1 MTDPF
6 DFDSW
11 DQKWAWRQA
20 KAKEASHLPEEE
32 IAFLDRAFAQRIK
45 ERLERQAASSW
56 WALFGSQGH
65 SLETLEDE
73 ARFVCELDKVFI
85 CPSASSLLSP
95 ANGARKSYTVRY
107 RTKQAEQATTTFT
120 APTPSRLFELMLFG
134 FFRYE
139 GRWIY
144 LSRQGSNATQ
154 HEQRPNQWMVL
165 AETDSP
171 HERLGLTITVNTYR
185 GRETVQPTAVFSSLS
200 ARKKVELAADCGVT
214 GTHQEW
220 LQSIADNA
228 TKAGIREQ
236 TISILLAGQYA
247 TTGFPLAQLIANGG
261 PVPGKRVEVI
271 NGSPFDLRTEN
282 LRTRSSRGRKMVCNA
297 CHRPTTDAESK
308 RVKDSTGSTFR
319 FCNACQKRAHRL
331 SGSDWEQ

>member
-6 DFDSW
+6 DFDNW
-11 DQKWAWRQA
+11 NQKWAWRQA
-20 KAKEASHLPEEE
+20 KAKEASRLSEDE
-32 IAFLDRAFAQRIK
+32 IAFLDRVFAQRIK
-45 ERLERQAASSW
+45 ERLERQAARSW
-56 WALFGSQGH
+56 WTLFGSQGH

-73 ARFVCELDKVFI
+73 ARFVCELDKVFVF
-85 CPSASSLLSP
+85 PSASSLLSP
-95 ANGARKSYTVRY
+95 ANGARRSYTVPY
-107 RTKQAEQATTTFT
+107 RTKQGEQATTSFI

-134 FFRYE
+134 LFQYK

-154 HEQRPNQWMVL
+154 HDSHPNQWMVL

-185 GRETVQPTAVFSSLS
+185 GRETVSPSAVFSSLP
-200 ARKKVELAADCGVT
+200 ARKKEELAADCGVE
-214 GTHQEW
+214 GTHEEW

-236 TISILLAGQYA
+236 TISALLAGQYA
-247 TTGFPLAQLIANGG
+247 TTGFPLAELIANGG
-261 PVPGKRVEVI
+261 HVPGKRVEVI

-297 CHRPTTDAESK
+297 CHRPTTATESK
-308 RVKDSTGSTFR
+308 RVKDSTGSSFR
-319 FCNACQKRAHRL
+319 FCNACQKRAHR
-331 SGSDWEQ
+331 SITD